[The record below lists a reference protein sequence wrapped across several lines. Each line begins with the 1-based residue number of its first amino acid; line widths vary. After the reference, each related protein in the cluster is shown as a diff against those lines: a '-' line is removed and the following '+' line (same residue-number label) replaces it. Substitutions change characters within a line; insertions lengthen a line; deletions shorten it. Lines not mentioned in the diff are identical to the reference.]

1 MLILTF
7 WNNRQSNLHVTVSA
21 LVAAAV
27 VWMSELPARLNPIIL
42 PLMASIKREQE
53 EILQQ
58 RAAAALAELIFHCI
72 SRRPSP
78 NDKLFK
84 NICSVT
90 CMDPSETP
98 QAGVISFMEA
108 IDDQGLLSFGTSI
121 GKQKSKVHM
130 LAGSEDRSRVEG
142 FISRRGSELALR
154 HICEKFGASLF
165 ERLPKLWDCLIK
177 VLKPSN
183 TEGVSPAD
191 ENQVM
196 LAIESIKDPQIFINN
211 IQVFVGLGVIID
223 ISGIPIMP
231 KYVS

>member
-1 MLILTF
+1 MILIYL
-7 WNNRQSNLHVTVSA
+7 SCL
-21 LVAAAV
+21 L
-27 VWMSELPARLNPIIL
+27 
-42 PLMASIKREQE
+42 KE

-58 RAAAALAELIFHCI
+58 KAAAALAELIFHCI

-78 NDKLFK
+78 NDKLIK
-84 NICSVT
+84 NICSLT
-90 CMDPSETP
+90 CMDPCETP
-98 QAGVISFMEA
+98 QAGVISSMEV

-165 ERLPKLWDCLIK
+165 ERLPKLWDCLTE

-196 LAIESIKDPQIFINN
+196 LAIESIKDPQILINN
-211 IQVFVGLGVIID
+211 IQVII
-223 ISGIPIMP
+223 ILIFI
-231 KYVS
+231 V

>member
-1 MLILTF
+1 
-7 WNNRQSNLHVTVSA
+7 
-21 LVAAAV
+21 
-27 VWMSELPARLNPIIL
+27 
-42 PLMASIKREQE
+42 
-53 EILQQ
+53 
-58 RAAAALAELIFHCI
+58 
-72 SRRPSP
+72 
-78 NDKLFK
+78 
-84 NICSVT
+84 
-90 CMDPSETP
+90 MDPCETP
-98 QAGVISFMEA
+98 QAGVISSMEV

-165 ERLPKLWDCLIK
+165 ERLPKLWDCLTE

-196 LAIESIKDPQIFINN
+196 LAIESIKDPQILINN
-211 IQVFVGLGVIID
+211 IQVII
-223 ISGIPIMP
+223 ILIFI
-231 KYVS
+231 V